1 MNVRLPTVAGV
12 FLWLVLALAA
22 SFVWLGNAGETLAQG
37 QTTFTGNSFRVD
49 NEGVRLS
56 RRGFDAGARSHWH
69 VHGQDQLLFVQEG
82 RMRYQ
87 MEGGRMQEVD
97 LHTSTYLTSGV
108 AHWHG
113 AVPDQDF
120 TQVSV
125 TFARDDVAA
134 FEWLEAVT
142 DEQYEGNSDR

>member
-1 MNVRLPTVAGV
+1 MNVRLRTVARV
-12 FLWLVLALAA
+12 FVWLVLALAA
-22 SFVWLGNAGETLAQG
+22 SFVWLGNGGETLAQG
-37 QTTFTGNSFRVD
+37 QATFTGNSFRMD
-49 NEGVRLS
+49 NEGVNLS

-87 MEGGRMQEVD
+87 VERGRMQEVA
-97 LHTSTYLTSGV
+97 LHESAYLPSGI

-113 AVPDQDF
+113 AAPDQDF

-125 TFARDDVAA
+125 TFDRDDAA
-134 FEWLEAVT
+134 PFEWFEAVT
-142 DEQYEGNSDR
+142 DDQYEGNSDR

>member
-1 MNVRLPTVAGV
+1 M
-12 FLWLVLALAA
+12 LALAA

-69 VHGQDQLLFVQEG
+69 IHGQDQLLVVQEG

-97 LHTSTYLTSGV
+97 LHASTYLTSGV

-113 AVPDQDF
+113 AAPDQDF
-120 TQVSV
+120 TQDSV

>member
-69 VHGQDQLLFVQEG
+69 IHGQDQLLFV
-82 RMRYQ
+82 
-87 MEGGRMQEVD
+87 
-97 LHTSTYLTSGV
+97 
-108 AHWHG
+108 
-113 AVPDQDF
+113 
-120 TQVSV
+120 
-125 TFARDDVAA
+125 
-134 FEWLEAVT
+134 
-142 DEQYEGNSDR
+142 